1 MHCLQCTH
9 GRGSLARHPRS
20 LVSHDFHDQ
29 PCSTRTRLCLS
40 LFSTLYISPIHLIF
54 NHAHTIDS
62 LGWFNSAAGLVH
74 AGTYY
79 TALAES
85 TAASS
90 VYAIDISSG
99 HIKARLR
106 GAPPF
111 STLHAA
117 DELLLG
123 VAACTDGAPGDCLYR
138 MPLALTPAKAELVA
152 HFPSGWAAVDTHGTA
167 IIMPAASTTK
177 QLTITTADVT
187 TDNYILYSLAV
198 DVANLTINH
207 DSLFGFQ
214 IAPRAVN
221 ATVVSQPGR
230 PYGGPVIS
238 TSEI

>member
-1 MHCLQCTH
+1 MANHVVH
-9 GRGSLARHPRS
+9 ARVSVFLS
-20 LVSHDFHDQ
+20 LV
-29 PCSTRTRLCLS
+29 

-167 IIMPAASTTK
+167 IIMPAAATAAASKLTT
-177 QLTITTADVT
+177 TTTTTADAT

-238 TSEI
+238 TSEIIVHVCGRSV